1 MVTIHDTTLR
11 DGEQAAGV
19 AFTLSEKVAIAQA
32 LVKAGVYELEA
43 GIPAMGGEECGAIR
57 AMGSVGARLTGWC
70 RMHGEDL
77 AACKG
82 LPLARVNLSIPVSDQ
97 QLARKLQQTR
107 AWALGMVAR
116 WVPKAREMGF
126 AVTVGMEDASR
137 ADIDFMKEVAEMAQR
152 SGADRLRFADT
163 LGKLDPFATFEI
175 IGQLRYVTSLDL
187 EMHAHNDLGLATA
200 NTLAAIRAGATHV
213 NTTVLGLGERA
224 GNASLE
230 ETALGLKTL
239 FGQDEGVCLSRLPAL
254 AQLVAGA
261 ARRQISP
268 QLPGVGDGV
277 FRHEAGIHVD
287 GLLKDPANY
296 QVVDPA
302 WLGRSHEWQLGKHS
316 GSQSIVRFCA
326 EYGLFLD
333 RNTAQELLPRLRNYV
348 SHYKHPPVF
357 EEICR
362 WINEAETELICN

>member
-19 AFTLSEKVAIAQA
+19 AFSLAEKVAIAEA
-32 LVKAGVYELEA
+32 LVAAGVTELEA
-43 GIPAMGGEECGAIR
+43 GIPVMGGDECGAIR
-57 AMGSVGARLTGWC
+57 AMGSLGARLTGWC
-70 RMHGEDL
+70 RMHGDDL

-82 LPLARVNLSIPVSDQ
+82 LPLTRVNLSIPVSDQ
-97 QLARKLQQTR
+97 QLVRKLGQNR
-107 AWALGMVAR
+107 VWALELIAR
-116 WVPKAREMGF
+116 WVPKARDMGF

-137 ADIDFMKEVAEMAQR
+137 ADIDFLKEVAETAEQ

-163 LGKLDPFATFEI
+163 LGKLDPFATFEV
-175 IGQLRYVTSLDL
+175 IGKLKYATSLDL

-200 NTLAAIRAGATHV
+200 NTLAAIRAGASHV
-213 NTTVLGLGERA
+213 NTTVMGLGERA
-224 GNASLE
+224 GNAALE
-230 ETALGLKTL
+230 EIALGLKTL
-239 FGQDEGVCLSRLPAL
+239 FDEEDAVRLARLPAL
-254 AQLVAGA
+254 AQLVARA
-261 ARRQISP
+261 ARRTVSHQ
-268 QLPGVGDGV
+268 QPGVGAGV

-326 EYGLFLD
+326 DHGLFLD
-333 RNTAQELLPRLRNYV
+333 RDTAQELLPRLRNYV
-348 SHYKHPPVF
+348 SRHKHPPGF
-357 EEICR
+357 AEICR
-362 WINEAETELICN
+362 WIGESETDLVCN

>member
-19 AFTLSEKVAIAQA
+19 AFTIAEKVAIAKA
-32 LVKAGVYELEA
+32 LVAAGVYELEA
-43 GIPAMGGEECGAIR
+43 GIPAMGSEECGAIQ
-57 AMGSVGARLTGWC
+57 AMGSIGAKLTAWG
-70 RMHGEDL
+70 RMHGSDL
-77 AACKG
+77 AACQG
-82 LPLARVNLSIPVSDQ
+82 LPLTRVNLSIPVSDQ

-107 AWALGMVAR
+107 TWALGMIAR

-137 ADIDFMKEVAEMAQR
+137 ADIDFMQEVAEMAQR

-175 IGQLRYVTSLDL
+175 IGRLKYATDLDL

-213 NTTVLGLGERA
+213 NTTVMGLGERA
-224 GNASLE
+224 GNAALE
-230 ETALGLKTL
+230 EIALGLKTL
-239 FGQDEGVCLSRLPAL
+239 HGLDECVHLARLPAL
-254 AQLVAGA
+254 AHLVAKA
-261 ARRQISP
+261 ARRNVSP
-268 QLPGVGDGV
+268 QLPGVGEGV

-302 WLGRSHEWQLGKHS
+302 WLGRMHEWQLGKHS
-316 GSQSIVRFCA
+316 GSQSVVRFCA
-326 EYGLFLD
+326 ENGLFLD
-333 RNTAQELLPRLRNYV
+333 RNTAQDLLPRLRNYV
-348 SHYKHPPVF
+348 SLYKQPPAF
-357 EEICR
+357 DEICR
-362 WINEAETELICN
+362 WINESETELICN